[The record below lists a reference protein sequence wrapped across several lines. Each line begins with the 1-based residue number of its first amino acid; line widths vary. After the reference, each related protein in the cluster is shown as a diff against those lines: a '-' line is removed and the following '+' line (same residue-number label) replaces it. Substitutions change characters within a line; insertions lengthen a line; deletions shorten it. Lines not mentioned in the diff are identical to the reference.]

1 MMKQKFVTVLL
12 ALMILTACAS
22 PTTVTPPTAVP
33 PTAAVQP
40 TVAATPVP
48 PTAAP
53 TSAPVSIKIAMLPI
67 LDALPFYVAQE
78 KGYFNDQKLKVEFV
92 PAASAAARDQLMQ
105 AGQVDAMI
113 NDLVSTM
120 FYNKDKVNIV
130 VVRFA
135 RVASSTYP
143 QYRILA
149 AKDSGIKDVNGL
161 KGVPIAISEGS
172 VIEYT
177 TDRLLQASGLKK
189 DEIKKVAI
197 PNIADRLTALTNG
210 TIKAANVPDPASSAA
225 MAAGA
230 TVIIDDTKYPQY
242 GNSVFSFS
250 ATFVQK
256 NPEAVKG
263 FLVALEKAVKDVNA
277 DKTKWNDTLTKNNLL
292 SAALIGKYTLPDYPL
307 ASVPTEA
314 QFKDVNDWAK
324 DKGMVAKDLVYKESI
339 DASYLQK

>member
-1 MMKQKFVTVLL
+1 MKHKMIFVLL
-12 ALMILTACAS
+12 ALLILTACAT
-22 PTTVTPPTAVP
+22 PTVTPPTAVP

-40 TVAATPVP
+40 TVAAT
-48 PTAAP
+48 
-53 TSAPVSIKIAMLPI
+53 PVSIKIAMLPI

-92 PAASAAARDQLMQ
+92 PVASAAARDQLMQ
-105 AGQVDAMI
+105 AGQVDGMI

-135 RVASSTYP
+135 RTATSTYP

-177 TDRLLQASGLKK
+177 TDRLLQAAGLKK

-210 TIKAANVPDPASSAA
+210 TVKAANVPDPASSAA
-225 MAAGA
+225 IAAGA
-230 TVIIDDTKYPQY
+230 TVIVDDTKYPQY

-250 ATFVQK
+250 AAFVQK
-256 NPEAVKG
+256 NPEAVKN
-263 FLVALEKAVKDVNA
+263 F
-277 DKTKWNDTLTKNNLL
+277 
-292 SAALIGKYTLPDYPL
+292 
-307 ASVPTEA
+307 
-314 QFKDVNDWAK
+314 
-324 DKGMVAKDLVYKESI
+324 
-339 DASYLQK
+339 

>member
-1 MMKQKFVTVLL
+1 MKHKMIFVLL
-12 ALMILTACAS
+12 ALLILTACAT
-22 PTTVTPPTAVP
+22 PTVTPPTAVP

-40 TVAATPVP
+40 TVAAT
-48 PTAAP
+48 
-53 TSAPVSIKIAMLPI
+53 PVSIKIAMLPI

-92 PAASAAARDQLMQ
+92 PVASAAARDQLMQ
-105 AGQVDAMI
+105 AGQVDGMI

-135 RVASSTYP
+135 RTATSTYP

-177 TDRLLQASGLKK
+177 TDRLLQAAGLKK

-210 TIKAANVPDPASSAA
+210 TVKAANVPDPASSAA
-225 MAAGA
+225 IAAGA
-230 TVIIDDTKYPQY
+230 TVIVDDTKYPQY

-250 ATFVQK
+250 AAFVQK
-256 NPEAVKG
+256 NPEAVKN
-263 FLVALEKAVKDVNA
+263 FLAALEKAVKDVNA

-324 DKGMVAKDLVYKESI
+324 EKGMVSKDLVYKESI
-339 DASYLQK
+339 DASYLPK

>member
-1 MMKQKFVTVLL
+1 MKHKMIFVLL
-12 ALMILTACAS
+12 ALLILTACAT
-22 PTTVTPPTAVP
+22 PTVTPPTAVP

-40 TVAATPVP
+40 TVAATPAP

-53 TSAPVSIKIAMLPI
+53 TAAAPVSIKIAMLPI

-92 PAASAAARDQLMQ
+92 PVASAAARDQLMQ
-105 AGQVDAMI
+105 AGQVDGMI

-135 RVASSTYP
+135 RTATSTYP

-177 TDRLLQASGLKK
+177 TDRLLQAAGLKK

-210 TIKAANVPDPASSAA
+210 TVKAANVPDPASSAA
-225 MAAGA
+225 IAA
-230 TVIIDDTKYPQY
+230 
-242 GNSVFSFS
+242 
-250 ATFVQK
+250 FVVTIE
-256 NPEAVKG
+256 PVHAG
-263 FLVALEKAVKDVNA
+263 
-277 DKTKWNDTLTKNNLL
+277 LT
-292 SAALIGKYTLPDYPL
+292 
-307 ASVPTEA
+307 
-314 QFKDVNDWAK
+314 
-324 DKGMVAKDLVYKESI
+324 
-339 DASYLQK
+339 